1 MSRPANAVGKGAFI
15 YGTAWKGKR
24 TTSLVLNAVAAGFRG
39 FDVAAQPKH
48 YREDLEDLM
57 GLALRTAIRYQ
68 GVSRAELFSSLRNF
82 RPGEAFD
89 GSDSYIDSLLL
100 HSPLR
105 TLDETMLA
113 WKKLEC
119 FVPSKISA
127 LGISNV
133 TLPLLEALYS
143 QATVKPAVVQNRFH
157 AATAY
162 DVALRR
168 FCQQKEIR
176 YQSFWTL
183 TANPGLLR
191 SRPVQTLA
199 AQLRI
204 EPAVALYGLVVGLG
218 NITILNGTTNTV
230 RMKKDLKGVKAIE
243 KWAAADPSKW
253 EELMSAFKKII
264 GE

>member
-1 MSRPANAVGKGAFI
+1 
-15 YGTAWKGKR
+15 
-24 TTSLVLNAVAAGFRG
+24 
-39 FDVAAQPKH
+39 
-48 YREDLEDLM
+48 M
-57 GLALRTAIRYQ
+57 GLALRTAIRDH
-68 GVSRAELFSSLRNF
+68 GVSRADLFIQTKFTPPSGQDLTNMPYDASETIENQAWASLQSSLHNLS
-82 RPGEAFD
+82 PGVASD

-113 WKKLEC
+113 WKKLER

-133 TLPLLEALYS
+133 TLPMLEALYS

-183 TANPGLLR
+183 TANPDLLR
-191 SRPVQTLA
+191 SRPVQMLA
-199 AQLRI
+199 AQLGI

-218 NITILNGTTNTV
+218 NITILNGTTSTV
-230 RMKKDLKGVKAIE
+230 RMRKDLKGVKAIE
-243 KWAAADPSKW
+243 KWAAAEPSKW